1 MATHDPEFYEAPK
14 FSAEYDGSQPRQR
27 GCFFYGC
34 VIASVLIVLMIIALA
49 LVAYLAIRTANR
61 YLEEYTA
68 TAPRAAD
75 AMLAL
80 VRNLHRLNILAT
92 YRILE
97 TSART
102 GS

>member
-1 MATHDPEFYEAPK
+1 MTVDETLDQSTDPWATGLDPT
-14 FSAEYDGSQPRQR
+14 
-27 GCFFYGC
+27 
-34 VIASVLIVLMIIALA
+34 LA
-49 LVAYLAIRTANR
+49 HA
-61 YLEEYTA
+61 LEEYTA
-68 TAPRAAD
+68 KAPRAAD

-80 VRNLHRLNILAT
+80 VQNLHRLNILAT